1 MDINGHIDKF
11 MDYANARLSEAKGDD
26 FPLRL
31 KIEHTLNV
39 LEYVRRIVESERPA
53 RDIGRAVL
61 LAALYHDFGRFRQYL
76 RYGTFQ
82 DRASCNHGFLGTR
95 ELKAEKMLDGETP
108 EIAHLA
114 LAAVALHNRYALPK
128 NLPDAVVFTAW
139 AVRDADKLDI
149 LRVMDEHLGQ
159 TRPSHPTIVL
169 SLPEDPDLHSEKVLA
184 CAMAG
189 QPARYTDLL
198 SVNDFRV
205 LLGSW
210 FYDMHFDETR
220 REFTA
225 AGHAKNLIRQLPDN
239 EIYGPVRNKLL
250 ASFEVGV

>member
-11 MDYANARLSEAKGDD
+11 MDYANGRLSEAKGDD

-82 DRASCNHGFLGTR
+82 DRTSCNHGFLGTR
-95 ELKAEKMLDGETP
+95 ELKAEKMLDDEP
-108 EIAHLA
+108 AEIAHLA
-114 LAAVALHNRYALPK
+114 LAAVALHNRHALPK
-128 NLPDAVVFTAW
+128 NLPAAVLFAAW
-139 AVRDADKLDI
+139 TVRDADKLDI
-149 LRVMDEHLGQ
+149 LRIMDEHLSG
-159 TRPSHPTIVL
+159 TGPSHPTIIL
-169 SLPEDPDLHSEKVLA
+169 SLPEDATLHSKKVLA

-189 QPARYTDLL
+189 EPVRYSDLL
-198 SVNDFRV
+198 SRNDFRV

-225 AGHAKNLIRQLPDN
+225 TGHAKNLIRQLPDN

-250 ASFEVGV
+250 ASFKAGI